1 MTIPYENQYVSAT
14 TTTSSATID
23 LANPATGTNLGS
35 ESSPYNETHTTS
47 LLVGN
52 ETTSSKSIMYIG
64 EIAGAN
70 RAALAHKEQVD
81 SGKEA
86 LQTYAL
92 YQDFSGN
99 TRLNAAANTTIS
111 FCINDIPGAR
121 LQELQ
126 PFITPA
132 FVVLG
137 QTNLQGKVTINDDL
151 EIGEQDTTPSY
162 TSSTNVTGVDK
173 SGRPLVVKTGI
184 IPQYYNRAYN
194 GGTFRYKLVADFQ
207 AQIDIG
213 QTKGATIQNRNF
225 QIRCGQN
232 QYNGNLITWELAT
245 GESQSNYEYLHI
257 GWKDFAAPNTY
268 AGWWQVNI
276 AGQDRVNI
284 NGGTVGVLVTGAGG
298 LKVNGNSVAVTSDRR
313 IKKNI
318 TDASGAYALVASIPI
333 RSYDYVDT
341 TRQPCKYGFIAQEVE
356 AVMPQAIETVS
367 GDFDALGNYVV
378 QNPENAVH
386 NEIKYVKKDQLFQ
399 LLFSAFKESQ
409 AKIASL
415 EERLLAV
422 ESKV

>member
-14 TTTSSATID
+14 SATID
-23 LANPATGTNLGS
+23 LTNPATGTNLGS
-35 ESSPYNETHTTS
+35 DSSPYNKTHTKS
-47 LLVGN
+47 LQVGDA
-52 ETTSSKSIMYIG
+52 SSVMVIG
-64 EIAGAN
+64 EFAGATK
-70 RAALAHKEQVD
+70 AALAHENQLD
-81 SGKEA
+81 SNDQA
-86 LQTYAL
+86 NTSYAL
-92 YQDFSGN
+92 YQDFDGN
-99 TRLNAAANTTIS
+99 TRLNAADMKIIN
-111 FCINDIPGAR
+111 FCIGNVPGAR
-121 LQELQ
+121 LQFLPI
-126 PFITPA
+126 PFFEVI
-132 FVVLG
+132 G
-137 QTNLQGKVTINDDL
+137 QTRLQGKVTINDDL

-162 TSSTNVTGVDK
+162 TSSTNVTEVDK
-173 SGRPLVVKTGI
+173 SGRPLVVKTGL

-232 QYNGNLITWELAT
+232 QSAGNLITWELAT

-257 GWKDFAAPNTY
+257 GWKDFSAPNTY
-268 AGWWQVNI
+268 AGWYQVNI

-284 NGGTVGVLVTGAGG
+284 YGGTVGVLVTGAGG